1 VNPLSFS
8 ADGARVFYIFKGALA
23 MPYTLVHQ
31 GVIRD
36 FDFYAPPGWQ
46 HWVGKAWERRI
57 GLPLVVVVHAGA
69 QDPLGF
75 QS

>member
-1 VNPLSFS
+1 
-8 ADGARVFYIFKGALA
+8 

-46 HWVGKAWERRI
+46 HWVGKAWERGRI